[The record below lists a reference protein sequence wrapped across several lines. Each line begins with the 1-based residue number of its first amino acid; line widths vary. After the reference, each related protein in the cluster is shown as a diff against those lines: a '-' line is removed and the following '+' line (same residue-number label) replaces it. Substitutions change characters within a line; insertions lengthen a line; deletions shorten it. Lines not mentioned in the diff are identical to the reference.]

1 MLVRACKMIY
11 FLYFCKNKKLS
22 LLKSSIKL
30 NMYKIFDKINLAFF
44 CCVAVFFLLTVSRL
58 EASTTQSAN
67 NPRLS
72 RKAWV
77 APQLIDTNE
86 KIKIYIARTV
96 VGLGIDT
103 SLFPAEKI
111 HSAINFITMLNDDY
125 ELIADSVVTEAM
137 QKIKQP
143 FTAFDIAR
151 EIRADRIFI
160 IKVEQ
165 LMNVLKAEIIV
176 ANPLKTDSAKVSEG
190 FAPLH
195 LFNKNTHAPLYD
207 PALLVALQR
216 AFAVSE
222 NDSLMFRFQNE
233 PFDVKPAPNLVICG
247 LEFVNNPV
255 FSHWEIFNNPLITSY
270 EYAELIFEA
279 INRTKN
285 WVVFDIDSRDAIYA
299 MFNLFLI
306 ENHIAP
312 SINELSALKNFGV
325 FHFITGRVERNRDNV
340 VFTLS
345 LHQILETE
353 VIGTGEVVEIKSVS
367 GTLHKNDITEPKNII
382 KRLATQLIHQN

>member
-1 MLVRACKMIY
+1 MSK
-11 FLYFCKNKKLS
+11 FFK
-22 LLKSSIKL
+22 
-30 NMYKIFDKINLAFF
+30 KINLT
-44 CCVAVFFLLTVSRL
+44 LLCFITVSLFTVNQL
-58 EASTTQSAN
+58 EANTTQSIN
-67 NPRLS
+67 NAKLS

-77 APQLIDTNE
+77 APKLIDTNE
-86 KIKIYIARTV
+86 KIKIYIAQTV

-103 SLFPAEKI
+103 SLFPAAKI
-111 HSAINFITMLNDDY
+111 NAAINFITMLNNDY
-125 ELIADSVVTEAM
+125 ELISDSVVIEAM
-137 QKIKQP
+137 RKIKQP

-151 EIRADRIFI
+151 EVWADRIFI

-165 LMNVLKAEIIV
+165 LMNILKAEIIS
-176 ANPLKTDSAKVSEG
+176 ANPLKTDSANVSEG

-195 LFNKNTHAPLYD
+195 LFKKATHEPLYD
-207 PALLVALQR
+207 PALLAALQR

-247 LEFVNNPV
+247 LEFINNLN
-255 FSHWEIFNNPLITSY
+255 FTHWEIFNNPLVTSY
-270 EYAELIFEA
+270 EYAELIFET

-312 SINELSALKNFGV
+312 SINELSALKNFNV
-325 FHFITGRVERNRDNV
+325 FHFITGKVERNRYGV

-345 LHQILETE
+345 LNKISETE
-353 VIGTGEVVEIKSVS
+353 VAGTGEVVELKSVS
-367 GTLHKNDITEPKNII
+367 ETLHKNDIIEPKNII
-382 KRLATQLIHQN
+382 RRLANRLINEN